1 MIDLSSVPIID
12 HHAHALR
19 KSSAP
24 MQLVDYQGF
33 FSESP
38 DPVIKARYV
47 PDTIIWQWAIRELA
61 SYLNCEPTPEAVLA
75 ARNALP
81 LPELANGMWR
91 DQNSELLMIDYGFR
105 SAENYTP
112 EEMAATF
119 NQRIELLLRLETF
132 AQTLILQHS

>member
-1 MIDLSSVPIID
+1 MSIIDLSDIPIID
-12 HHAHALR
+12 HHAHAL
-19 KSSAP
+19 KKVTQP
-24 MQLVDYQGF
+24 VTMGEYQGY

-61 SYLNCEPTPEAVLA
+61 AYLHCEALPEAVLA

-91 DQNSELLMIDYGFR
+91 DQNSETLL
-105 SAENYTP
+105 
-112 EEMAATF
+112 
-119 NQRIELLLRLETF
+119 
-132 AQTLILQHS
+132 